1 MGYGILVCGLNG
13 GGKSTLGKALAEKL
27 QARFIDNED
36 LFFPKTDP
44 NYMFAAPRSKA
55 EVNRLLMQEVNACEH
70 FIFTAVRGDYGEEI
84 LPLYRAAV
92 LIEVPREE
100 RLKRVKNRSFQK
112 FGSRMQPGGDLYEEE
127 QKFFDM
133 VSARSETYVED
144 WLQTLDCPIFRVN
157 GTRPIEE
164 NVERLAGQLLNCLA
178 D

>member
-55 EVNRLLMQEVNACEH
+55 EVNRLLMQEVNACER

-84 LPLYRAAV
+84 LALYRAAV

-127 QKFFDM
+127 QEFFDM

-144 WLQTLDCPIFRVN
+144 WLQTLDCPIFRVD